1 MTPMKKSIIV
11 VSSLFLTFI
20 MQAQDRS
27 QPKPGPSPTINIK
40 KPETFSLPNGL
51 KVLVVENHKLPR
63 VSFSLTIDN
72 APYAEGNKKGVDD
85 LTSSLIGNG
94 STKTSKD
101 AFNEEIDFLGANI
114 NFFSSGASASGL
126 SKYSGRILEL
136 MAEGAL
142 TPNFTQ
148 EEFDKEKDK
157 LIEGLKT
164 QEKNVSVVAGRVENV
179 LAYGKNHPS
188 GEYLTEETINNVSL
202 ADVKDNY
209 RTYFVPEHAY
219 LVIVGDVKTKDVKK
233 MVEKL
238 FSSWVKAT
246 APRLTYSNPTNVQY
260 TQINFVDMPNAVQSE
275 ISLINT
281 VNLKM
286 SDADFFPVILAN
298 QVFGGDFNSYMN
310 MNLREKHGWTYGARS
325 SVGFD
330 KNVYS
335 KFKANAQ
342 VRNAVT
348 DSSVVESLKELN
360 RIRTEKVTDE
370 MLNSVKA
377 GYIGRFVMQVEK
389 PATVARY
396 ALNIETEGLP
406 ADFYENYIKNIN
418 AVTADDIMRVANKY
432 FLADNLRIVVTGKG
446 SEVIAGLEKLK
457 IPMFYFDKFG
467 NPTEKPAMKKAV
479 PAGVTV
485 KSVIDGYVAA
495 IGGDKAIKSVKS
507 IAYIGSTKIPQA
519 PMPLSYTAKNDAK
532 GKMMVELSMQ
542 GMSIMKQVVNGNTGY
557 MMQQGQK
564 KVLEGEDLAKM
575 KESAVLFN
583 ETLLAT
589 KKGVTLS
596 GIEPM
601 NGSDAYAVVDGDTTY
616 YFDVKSGLKTAE
628 ATTEDQGGQKMTR
641 VTNFNDYRD
650 VKGVKLPFNT
660 IMNVGF
666 ELDIKMSE
674 VKINEGVSDAD
685 FQ

>member
-1 MTPMKKSIIV
+1 MKKIIIL
-11 VSSLFLTFI
+11 SSLFLTFI
-20 MQAQDRS
+20 MQAQDRT
-27 QPKPGPSPTINIK
+27 QPKPGPSPSINIK

-94 STKTSKD
+94 SLKTPKD

-114 NFFSSGASASGL
+114 NFYASGASASGL

-179 LAYGKNHPS
+179 LAFGKNNPK
-188 GEYLTEETINNVSL
+188 GEYLSEETINNVSL

-219 LVIVGDVKTKDVKK
+219 LVVVGDVKTKDVKK

-238 FSSWVKAT
+238 FGSWVKAT
-246 APRLTYSNPTNVQY
+246 APRIEYSNPSNVQY

-281 VNLKM
+281 VSLKM
-286 SDADFFPVILAN
+286 ADPDFFPVILAN
-298 QVFGGDFNSYMN
+298 QVFGGDFNSYLN

-330 KNVYS
+330 KYLNS
-335 KFKANAQ
+335 MFKANSQ

-348 DSSVVESLKELN
+348 DSAVVEALKELK
-360 RIRTEKVTDE
+360 RIRTEKVSDE

-406 ADFYENYIKNIN
+406 ANFYENYIKNIN

-446 SEVIAGLEKLK
+446 SEVLAGLEKLN
-457 IPMFYFDKFG
+457 IPIFYFDKYG
-467 NPTEKPAMKKAV
+467 NPTEKPAMKKPV

-485 KSVIDGYVAA
+485 KSIVDNYVAA
-495 IGGDKAIKSVKS
+495 IGGAKAIKTVKS
-507 IAYIGSTKIPQA
+507 IALIGSTKIPQA
-519 PMPLSYTAKNDAK
+519 PMPLDYKSKADAK
-532 GKMMVELSMQ
+532 GKMLVELSMQ
-542 GMSIMKQVVNGNTGY
+542 GMSIMKQVVNGNTAY

-564 KVLEGEDLAKM
+564 KSLEGDDLAKA

-589 KKGVTLS
+589 KNGVKVTAV
-596 GIEPM
+596 EPI

-628 ATTEDQGGQKMTR
+628 ATSEEDESGKKASR
-641 VTNFNDYRD
+641 VTYFNDYRD
-650 VKGVKLPFNT
+650 VKGVKVPFNT
-660 IMNVGF
+660 IMNVGI
-666 ELDIKMSE
+666 ELDIKISE
-674 VKINEGVSDAD
+674 AKINEGVSDAD